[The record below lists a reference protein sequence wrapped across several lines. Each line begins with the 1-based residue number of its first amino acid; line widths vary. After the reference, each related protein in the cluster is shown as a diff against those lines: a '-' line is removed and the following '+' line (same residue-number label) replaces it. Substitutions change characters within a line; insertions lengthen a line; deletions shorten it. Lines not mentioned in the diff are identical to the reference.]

1 MRGWGFASSSEA
13 QRDLNRRRGRPR
25 GASLGLLLFLW
36 ALPTGAQKDS
46 LPEKYDRWLN
56 EEVVWL
62 ISDLERKAFLRLDS
76 GPAREQFIQE
86 FWEARNPLRGSA
98 RNPAKEEHYR
108 RLEYANRN
116 FGHESNT
123 PGWRT
128 DMGRTHIL
136 LGKPVS
142 RASFKGYGQIYPLE
156 LWFYRNPSGNPSLP
170 PFFYVMF
177 YMPDDTGEY
186 RYYRPF
192 LDGPLKLVRGTQF
205 RTNRDVYEFLKPLG
219 GDVARAAFSL
229 IPSDPLDTEEFKPNM
244 ASDLLVA
251 KIQNYAND
259 PWEVRRLRETQQLR
273 AQVTSWLLVT
283 EEHPLE
289 ATVTVFADPEE
300 EYWLDYAVLIDDE
313 KLGRPDGRG
322 NLLVASG
329 YRLFARQG
337 ELVFEDTAQAAY
349 PAYEDGRFQPF
360 LLARRIP
367 LVPGGYR
374 LEIEVAN
381 REAGRSWKFER
392 AVEVGGTALT
402 QPLLARSA
410 QPVRQAD
417 GATPFQYFGV
427 QFVPAVDRA
436 LTQRDSL
443 RVLFQINTAESGRRN
458 YELEYV
464 VAHLQDRN
472 LRRTFTDTVSAEEFR
487 KGRLLKA
494 RTVELGEFEL
504 GEYRLVVN
512 LRERGAPQVAAS
524 ANVGFRVRET
534 RGEPKLYVAGSG
546 SAMQPAVTA
555 YLRALACLGQKDTTR
570 AAEYLR
576 RAVETGASNGNAV
589 RLLASLYFHGGRHEG
604 VTSLYRRA
612 GVRPFAAYPD
622 SLAQVVLSLAQTGEA
637 DTAALLLADARRRF
651 PDDAILAT
659 AARQVETLR
668 SRR

>member
-1 MRGWGFASSSEA
+1 MHGWVFALSSES
-13 QRDLNRRRGRPR
+13 RRQCSKSRGRSFL
-25 GASLGLLLFLW
+25 ASLGLFLTLCV
-36 ALPTGAQKDS
+36 LPAAAREEA

-56 EEVVWL
+56 DEVVYL
-62 ISDLERKAFLRLDS
+62 ISDEERKAFLRLSTD
-76 GPAREQFIQE
+76 AERDEFIQE
-86 FWEARNPLRGSA
+86 FWEVRNPLRGSG
-98 RNPAKEEHYR
+98 RNPVKEEHYQR
-108 RLEYANRN
+108 IEYANRN
-116 FGHESNT
+116 FGRESNT
-123 PGWRT
+123 PGWKT
-128 DMGRTHIL
+128 DMGRTYIL
-136 LGKPVS
+136 LGKPES
-142 RASFKGYGQIYPLE
+142 RAAVKGHSQIYPLE
-156 LWFYRNPSGNPSLP
+156 LWFYRNATGNPSLP
-170 PFFYVMF
+170 SFFHVLF
-177 YMPDDTGEY
+177 YIPDGIGEY

-192 LDGPLKLVRGTQF
+192 LDGPLKLARGTQF
-205 RTNRDVYEFLKPLG
+205 QTNRDVYEFLKPLG
-219 GDVARAAFSL
+219 GDLARAAFSL
-229 IPSDPLDTEEFKPNM
+229 IPGDPLDTQELKPNIT
-244 ASDLLVA
+244 SDLLVA
-251 KIQNYAND
+251 KLQNYAND
-259 PWEVRRLRETQQLR
+259 PWEARRVREARQLR
-273 AQVTSWLLVT
+273 AKVTSWFLVPD
-283 EEHPLE
+283 EQPLA
-289 ATVTVFADPEE
+289 ATVTVLADPQG
-300 EYWLDYAVLIDDE
+300 EYWLDYAVLVDDE
-313 KLGRPDGRG
+313 KFGRPDGRG
-322 NLLVASG
+322 NLVVVSG
-329 YRLFARQG
+329 FRLFSEQG
-337 ELVFEDTAQAAY
+337 ELVFEDTDEAAY
-349 PAYEDGRFQPF
+349 AAYDAAGFQPF

-367 LVPGGYR
+367 LAPGKYR
-374 LEIEVAN
+374 LQAEVAN
-381 REAGRSWKFER
+381 RASGRSWKFER

-410 QPVRQAD
+410 QPVRQAA

-443 RVLFQINTAESGRRN
+443 RVLFQINTAESGLRD

-494 RTVELGEFEL
+494 RTLDLSEFEL

-576 RAVETGASNGNAV
+576 RAVETGASNGDAV

-612 GVRPFAAYPD
+612 GAQPFAAYPD

-659 AARQVETLR
+659 AARQVEALR